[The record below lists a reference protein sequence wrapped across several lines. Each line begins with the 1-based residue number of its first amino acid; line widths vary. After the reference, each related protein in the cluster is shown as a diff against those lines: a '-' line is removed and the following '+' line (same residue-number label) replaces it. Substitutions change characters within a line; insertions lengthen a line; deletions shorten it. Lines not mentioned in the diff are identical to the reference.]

1 MASFWRLHRPS
12 HHIGVR
18 QQQSG
23 SPCFPT
29 LNKLREKWHQILL
42 KFVHS
47 GSVESDPLDETFIS
61 LDRMYYLC
69 GGCCCG
75 ELNLDIC
82 VFVFTLD
89 EAWQM
94 IVVNHWSPPPV
105 GWFGKEMTVLQCVAV
120 WGQLCV
126 CVGICLFVCLFTKT
140 SACGGR
146 GVCAFSEVEMLDQL
160 FPFIEK

>member
-29 LNKLREKWHQILL
+29 LNKLCEKWHQILL

-94 IVVNHWSPPPV
+94 IVVNHWSPPP
-105 GWFGKEMTVLQCVAV
+105 WADLGKRWLCCSVWLCEDSCVCVLVYVC
-120 WGQLCV
+120 LCV
-126 CVGICLFVCLFTKT
+126 CLRKRPRVGGGACVRSVRWKCWT
-140 SACGGR
+140 SC
-146 GVCAFSEVEMLDQL
+146 S
-160 FPFIEK
+160 PS